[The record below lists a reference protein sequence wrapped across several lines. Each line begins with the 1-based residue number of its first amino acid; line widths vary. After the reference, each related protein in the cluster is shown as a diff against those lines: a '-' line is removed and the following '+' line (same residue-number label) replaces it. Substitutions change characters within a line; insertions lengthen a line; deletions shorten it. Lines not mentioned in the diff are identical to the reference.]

1 MQQSGGFLKRPAQ
14 RRENIPGVTHEITN
28 NKVVTLKGLG
38 PEVSTVEPST
48 RKVYSAPAAQRGTL
62 FPITGAALV
71 CAIAGIWFFLHRSP
85 VAAGGITAAAS
96 GISADSA
103 TISWTTSEPSTSQV
117 AYGTTPAHGILS
129 AFNSSTV
136 TAHSVT
142 LTGLTQATTYNYSAL
157 SANAAGQVSA
167 SGNFTFTT
175 RGTTQG
181 TAQGAAG
188 PGVMGKV
195 TVAGVTTDSA
205 AITWTTNQPL
215 TSQVSYGATTT
226 YGLLSAFDAAAV
238 TSHSVNLTGLAPG
251 TTYNFASLSANSDG
265 HIIQSPNFTFTTASV
280 AGIPAISKVNVSNM
294 TANSAIV
301 NWTTDQPSSA
311 QVEFGTSTAYGSLS
325 AFNASLVTS
334 HSVTVGGLTPGT
346 IYEAM
351 ALSANSAG
359 QVGKSADLTF
369 TTLAAPPVISQV
381 TVSALTATSA
391 KVDWTT
397 DQPST
402 SKLDYGTTTAY
413 GSSIGANPS
422 LALSHSVSLRGL
434 TPGTGY
440 DYAATSTNAAGMQNS
455 SPNLKFTTPA
465 R

>member
-1 MQQSGGFLKRPAQ
+1 
-14 RRENIPGVTHEITN
+14 
-28 NKVVTLKGLG
+28 
-38 PEVSTVEPST
+38 
-48 RKVYSAPAAQRGTL
+48 
-62 FPITGAALV
+62 
-71 CAIAGIWFFLHRSP
+71 
-85 VAAGGITAAAS
+85 
-96 GISADSA
+96 
-103 TISWTTSEPSTSQV
+103 
-117 AYGTTPAHGILS
+117 
-129 AFNSSTV
+129 
-136 TAHSVT
+136 
-142 LTGLTQATTYNYSAL
+142 
-157 SANAAGQVSA
+157 
-167 SGNFTFTT
+167 
-175 RGTTQG
+175 
-181 TAQGAAG
+181 
-188 PGVMGKV
+188 
-195 TVAGVTTDSA
+195 
-205 AITWTTNQPL
+205 
-215 TSQVSYGATTT
+215 
-226 YGLLSAFDAAAV
+226 
-238 TSHSVNLTGLAPG
+238 
-251 TTYNFASLSANSDG
+251 
-265 HIIQSPNFTFTTASV
+265 
-280 AGIPAISKVNVSNM
+280 M

-346 IYEAM
+346 IYEAT

-413 GSSIGANPS
+413 GSSIAANPS